1 MACDLPLHLNPLST
15 LLYKYGDKTDE
26 SMHNARGLV
35 QSLTTCLIL
44 RGEEQRLLRARME
57 GIGTSEGRVGKGGGK
72 MRCLEGARIFM
83 EKEERSKG
91 NGVFF
96 I

>member
-1 MACDLPLHLNPLST
+1 MACGLPLHLNPLSAP
-15 LLYKYGDKTDE
+15 LYKYGDKPDE
-26 SMHNARGLV
+26 NMHNGRGLV
-35 QSLTTCLIL
+35 KSLTTCLIL
-44 RGEEQRLLRARME
+44 WGEEQRLLKARME

-91 NGVFF
+91 NRVFF